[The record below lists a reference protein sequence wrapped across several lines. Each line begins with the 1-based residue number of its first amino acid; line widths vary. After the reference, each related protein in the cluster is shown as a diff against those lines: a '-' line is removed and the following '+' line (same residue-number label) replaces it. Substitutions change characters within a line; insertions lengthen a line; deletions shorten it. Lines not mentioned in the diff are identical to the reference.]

1 MDLPVLRRRFAPL
14 ASHLHFKASSEF
26 FETSVDLC
34 AYLIDIVAGLGSILY
49 RMRLIRIML
58 QASVCVC
65 LFGHEV
71 LSTSGRQAIVFN
83 AVLLD

>member
-1 MDLPVLRRRFAPL
+1 MRRRLAHP
-14 ASHLHFKASSEF
+14 ASHLHFKVSGEF
-26 FETSVDLC
+26 SETSVDVC
-34 AYLIDIVAGLGSILY
+34 AYLIDRVAGLEIVLY
-49 RMRLIRIML
+49 RLRLIRIVL

-71 LSTSGRQAIVFN
+71 LSPSGRQAIVFN

>member
-1 MDLPVLRRRFAPL
+1 MDLPVLRRRFAPP

-26 FETSVDLC
+26 FETSVDVC
-34 AYLIDIVAGLGSILY
+34 AYLIERVAGLRSVLY
-49 RMRLIRIML
+49 RMRLIRVVL

-65 LFGHEV
+65 LFGHKV
-71 LSTSGRQAIVFN
+71 LSPSGRQSIVFN

>member
-34 AYLIDIVAGLGSILY
+34 AYIVAGLGSILY